1 MVYKIWQI
9 LKPFAGTFHRA
20 QTLKLGGVMVY
31 VYSNEIKKNQIQ
43 ILARYFLDVFYV
55 SSHIRSNSFN

>member
-1 MVYKIWQI
+1 MENGKSNFGLKWQI

-43 ILARYFLDVFYV
+43 I
-55 SSHIRSNSFN
+55 